1 MSKKKVGII
10 IGVVVLAAAATV
22 GGLYFS
28 GKIGHKAG
36 GSEDKVFVQTVSTVM
51 SQYGGDNNRYS
62 GVVEP
67 QGSWDVNKDGD
78 RTVKEVFVKEGDE
91 VKEGDQLFTYD
102 TEDLAL
108 QLEQQKLELENI
120 ANEIAGYNT
129 QIAELQTEKAA
140 APADQQFEYTT
151 QIQTAQASIK
161 QSEYNRKSKQAEI
174 DKTQKSI
181 DNSVVTSKIAGVV
194 KSINESGMDENGNSA
209 AYMTI
214 LATGEYQVKGIVNET
229 NMSMINA
236 GQPVIIRSR
245 VDETLTWKGTISKID
260 TENTVTS
267 NSDSYSDSS
276 NDDTTTT
283 TKYPFYVALDS
294 MDGLILGQHVYIE
307 LDMGQGEKKDGIWL
321 TSSYIIQK
329 DGDPYVWVANDREK
343 LEKRTIELGE
353 YDENLDEYEIKSGLT
368 EADYIAWP
376 IDGMEEGMKTV
387 TNAEDVDYS
396 SPLYNQDGT
405 EMINEGMG
413 NTEMM
418 YNDGMGD
425 TEMMY
430 DDGMGNTEQMN
441 VDPAA
446 GMSEEDVKK
455 TLEQQA
461 EQEAGSSSNAEVAE

>member
-28 GKIGHKAG
+28 GKIGYKAG

-229 NMSMINA
+229 NMSTINA

-368 EADYIAWP
+368 EDDYIAWP

-418 YNDGMGD
+418 YNNGMGD

-441 VDPAA
+441 DDPAA
-446 GMSEEDVKK
+446 GMSEEEVKK
-455 TLEQQA
+455 TLEQQV

>member
-10 IGVVVLAAAATV
+10 IGVVVLVAAATV

-91 VKEGDQLFTYD
+91 VKEGDQLFSYD

-194 KSINESGMDENGNSA
+194 KSINESGMDDNGNSA

-267 NSDSYSDSS
+267 SSDSYSDSS
-276 NDDTTTT
+276 SDDTTTT

-321 TSSYIIQK
+321 TSSYIIQN

-343 LEKRTIELGE
+343 LEKRTVELGE

-368 EADYIAWP
+368 EDDYIAWP
-376 IDGMEEGMKTV
+376 INGMEEGMKTV

-396 SPLYNQDGT
+396 SPLYNQDST
-405 EMINEGMG
+405 EMIDEGMG
-413 NTEMM
+413 DTEMM

-430 DDGMGNTEQMN
+430 NDGMGNTEVMN

-446 GMSEEDVKK
+446 EMSEEDIDKM
-455 TLEQQA
+455 LEQSA

>member
-10 IGVVVLAAAATV
+10 IGVVVLVAAATV

-28 GKIGHKAG
+28 GKIGNKAG
-36 GSEDKVFVQTVSTVM
+36 GSEDKVFVQTVSTVI

-91 VKEGDQLFTYD
+91 VKEGDQLFSYD
-102 TEDLAL
+102 TEELAL

-129 QIAELQTEKAA
+129 QIAELQAEKAA

-194 KSINESGMDENGNSA
+194 KSINESGTDDNGNSA

-214 LATGEYQVKGIVNET
+214 LATGEYQVKGMVNET

-276 NDDTTTT
+276 SDDTTTT

-343 LEKRTIELGE
+343 LEKRTVELGE

-368 EADYIAWP
+368 EEDYIAWP

-405 EMINEGMG
+405 EIIDEGTG
-413 NTEMM
+413 NSEMM
-418 YNDGMGD
+418 YNNGMGD

-446 GMSEEDVKK
+446 GMSEEDEKK
-455 TLEQQA
+455 MLEQQV

>member
-78 RTVKEVFVKEGDE
+78 RTVKEVFVKAGDE

-129 QIAELQTEKAA
+129 QIAELQAEKAA

-236 GQPVIIRSR
+236 GQSVIIRSR

-368 EADYIAWP
+368 EEDYIAWP

-455 TLEQQA
+455 TLEQQV

>member
-78 RTVKEVFVKEGDE
+78 RTVKEVFVKAGDE

-194 KSINESGMDENGNSA
+194 KSINESGTDENGNSA

-229 NMSMINA
+229 NMSTINA

-455 TLEQQA
+455 TLEQQV